1 MRERRQPLQTNI
13 IEEEIVSQPIEQPN
27 INARTTSDTTSPL
40 IVKNTKYKS
49 KSTLDGSLT
58 LKEPKPKIKA
68 KKGVTLQG
76 LGSKLSG
83 VYFVSKVKHN
93 FKPSGYT
100 QSLDLSREWKG
111 ESMKNGTTKTPTPK
125 PTTTTAKPVTPTVTT
140 RTYTIKKG
148 DTLWAIAKKYYGKG
162 SEYPKI
168 FNANKDKIKNP
179 NKIYPGQVI
188 KIP

>member
-13 IEEEIVSQPIEQPN
+13 IEEEVTLQPIEQPN
-27 INARTTSDTTSPL
+27 MNTRTTSNTTSPS
-40 IVKNTKYKS
+40 IVKNTKYVN

-58 LKEPKPKIKA
+58 LKEPRPKIKA
-68 KKGVTLQG
+68 KQGVTLKG

-83 VYFVSKVKHN
+83 LYFVNQVKHT

-100 QSLDLSREWKG
+100 QSLDLTREWKG

-125 PTTTTAKPVTPTVTT
+125 PTTTKPVTPTVKTK
-140 RTYTIKKG
+140 TYTIKKG
-148 DTLWAIAKKYYGKG
+148 DTLWAIAKKYYGNG
-162 SEYPKI
+162 SQYTKI
-168 FNANKDKIKNP
+168 YNANKDKIKNP
-179 NKIYPGQVI
+179 NLIYPGQVI